1 MKNQFL
7 SKLLLFFSAVLL
19 MVYGIIYACSDG
31 DDMDFLFDSNF
42 TPQTFVD
49 TSYEPLFLSRDVFY
63 SSGFENNYN
72 TRFNESIRA
81 DWETYL
87 KGKADSAA
95 VRYFLLDSSAVAVQD
110 IYAFYKTKKSTK
122 NVVQWES
129 KLKLSDPKIKNFI
142 DFLYLAKQIETVS
155 VNMDYWSYD
164 PVPVKK
170 FKGVQTVKAIESNY
184 KNTKD
189 TFLKNRYWFQTLK
202 AYFYSDYR
210 KEAFVFF
217 QKTEATVPKNVLYYR
232 ALSYLAGFYY
242 KEKEYAKSNYLYAVV
257 FDKCPEMRVVSA
269 YNFHPQDEKDWNASL
284 AMAKDNKEKA
294 ALWAIQ
300 GYYKDE
306 VRAIEKIFELDP
318 KSTHLDYLLTRLI
331 NKTEQNMNHSFS
343 KTEQSNAIKKQTVT
357 ENKSDNKKKI
367 DAKVLGLVTKIAEA
381 GTTAQPYL
389 WDMALGY
396 LYTLREDF
404 AKAEV
409 VYAKV
414 EQKMPAKKLA
424 NYQLRLL
431 RFVNNLSKI
440 EKLTAQ
446 NEKTIIE
453 DLNWLY
459 LELPKEKGVPEF
471 RHQNA
476 ANWSKKYLAALYRTS
491 GNRVMVELFDR
502 IDNEYYWGYGNNFY
516 YTTADLQA
524 MKAFLTKTN
533 KTDLEQVAQS
543 VYDVKLADIN
553 NFQAVIATF
562 KNDIPAAIEFMKQS
576 DSLQNTVFYGNPF
589 NGSIKDCHDCDHAAY
604 QKKKYSRLDFLTT
617 IKTMQDKIAAKE
629 EVYTNSLLLGNAFY
643 NITHFGNAR
652 IFYES
657 EISGYGSTPYSFRE
671 PIKKMITDCSLA
683 KMYYQK
689 AFEAANNKEQKAK
702 CIYMIAKCE
711 RNEYYNQK
719 YSAIAN
725 FWEIPEEKVNFIAF
739 DGFVKLKT
747 SYSDTKYYQEVI
759 EECGYFRTYV
769 NQ

>member
-7 SKLLLFFSAVLL
+7 SKLLLFFSAILL
-19 MVYGIIYACSDG
+19 MVYGIIYACADG
-31 DDMDFLFDSNF
+31 DYGDFSFDSNF
-42 TPQTFVD
+42 TPETFVD
-49 TSYEPLFLSRDVFY
+49 ASYEPLFLSGDVFY
-63 SSGFENNYN
+63 SIRFEDNYN
-72 TRFNESIRA
+72 TRFNESIRT

-87 KGKADSAA
+87 KGKADSAT
-95 VRYFLLDSSAVAVQD
+95 VHYFLFDSSAVAVQD

-122 NVVQWES
+122 NVVKWES
-129 KLKLSDPKIKNFI
+129 KLKLKDSKIKNFI
-142 DFLYLAKQIETVS
+142 DFLFLAKQVEKVS
-155 VNMDYWSYD
+155 VNADYWSYD
-164 PVPVKK
+164 PVAVKT
-170 FKGVQTVKAIESNY
+170 FEDVGTVKAIENNY

-189 TFLKNRYWFQTLK
+189 AFLKNRYWFQTMK
-202 AYFYSDYR
+202 AYFYSDDR
-210 KEAFVFF
+210 KQAFDFF

-269 YNFHPQDEKDWNASL
+269 YNFHPQEEKDWNASL

-306 VRAIEKIFELDP
+306 VRAMEKIFELDP

-331 NKTEQNMNHSFS
+331 NKTEQNINHSFS
-343 KTEQSNAIKKQTVT
+343 KTDESNDVKKQTVS

-367 DAKVLGLVTKIAEA
+367 DTKVLGLVTKISAA

-389 WDMALGY
+389 WDIALGY

-404 AKAEV
+404 SKAEAI
-409 VYAKV
+409 YTKV

-440 EKLTAQ
+440 EKLSPQ
-446 NEKTIIE
+446 NEKTIIK
-453 DLNWLY
+453 DLKWLY
-459 LELPKEKGVPEF
+459 HELPKEKGIPEF
-471 RHQNA
+471 RYQNA
-476 ANWSKKYLAALYRTS
+476 TNWSKKYLAALYRAS
-491 GNRVMVELFDR
+491 GNKVMAELFD
-502 IDNEYYWGYGNNFY
+502 DANDYWGYGNNFY
-516 YTTADLQA
+516 DANADLQA
-524 MKAFLTKTN
+524 MKAFLIKTN
-533 KTDLEQVAQS
+533 KTELEQVGQS
-543 VYDVKLADIN
+543 VYGVKLAEIN
-553 NFQAVIATF
+553 NFQAVKATF

-589 NGSIKDCHDCDHAAY
+589 NGGIKDCHDCDHVAY
-604 QKKKYSRLDFLTT
+604 QKKKYSQLDFLTT
-617 IKTMQDKIAAKE
+617 IKTMQDKVAAKE

-657 EISGYGSTPYSFRE
+657 KIAGYGSSPYSFRE

-689 AFEAANNKEQKAK
+689 AFEAAKNKEQKAK
-702 CIYMIAKCE
+702 CLYMIAKCE
-711 RNEYYNQK
+711 RNEYYNKK

-725 FWEIPEEKVNFIAF
+725 VWEIPEEEVNFIAF

-747 SYSDTKYYQEVI
+747 NYSDTKYYQEVI
-759 EECGYFRTYV
+759 GECGYFRTYV

>member
-31 DDMDFLFDSNF
+31 DYNNFSFDSNF
-42 TPQTFVD
+42 TPETFVD
-49 TSYEPLFLSRDVFY
+49 ASYEPLFLSGDVFY
-63 SSGFENNYN
+63 SIGFEVNYN
-72 TRFNESIRA
+72 TRFNESIRT

-95 VRYFLLDSSAVAVQD
+95 VGYFLLDSSAVAVQD

-129 KLKLSDPKIKNFI
+129 KLKLKDSKIKSFI

-155 VNMDYWSYD
+155 VNTDYWSYD
-164 PVPVKK
+164 PVPVKT
-170 FKGVQTVKAIESNY
+170 FKGIQTVIAIENNY

-189 TFLKNRYWFQTLK
+189 AFLKNRYWFQTLK

-210 KEAFVFF
+210 KEAFDFF

-343 KTEQSNAIKKQTVT
+343 KTEQNNDIKRQTVT
-357 ENKSDNKKKI
+357 ENKLDNKKKI
-367 DAKVLGLVTKIAEA
+367 EAKVLGLVTKIATA

-409 VYAKV
+409 IYAKV
-414 EQKMPAKKLA
+414 EKKMPPKKLA
-424 NYQLRLL
+424 NDQLRLL

-446 NEKTIIE
+446 NEKTIIK

-459 LELPKEKGVPEF
+459 RELPKEKGMPEF
-471 RHQNA
+471 RYQNA
-476 ANWSKKYLAALYRTS
+476 SNWSKKYLAALYRTS
-491 GNRVMVELFDR
+491 GNRVMAELFDGT
-502 IDNEYYWGYGNNFY
+502 DNQYYWGYGNNFY
-516 YTTADLQA
+516 DATADLQA

-553 NFQAVIATF
+553 NFQAVKATY

-576 DSLQNTVFYGNPF
+576 DSLQNMIFYGNPF
-589 NGSIKDCHDCDHAAY
+589 NGGIKDCHDCDHVAY
-604 QKKKYSRLDFLTT
+604 QKKKYSQLDFLTT

-652 IFYES
+652 VFYES
-657 EISGYGSTPYSFRE
+657 KISGYGSSPYSFRE

-711 RNEYYNQK
+711 RNEYYNKK

-725 FWEIPEEKVNFIAF
+725 VWEIPEEKVNFVAF

-747 SYSDTKYYQEVI
+747 NYSDTKYYQEVI
-759 EECGYFRTYV
+759 EECGYFKTYV